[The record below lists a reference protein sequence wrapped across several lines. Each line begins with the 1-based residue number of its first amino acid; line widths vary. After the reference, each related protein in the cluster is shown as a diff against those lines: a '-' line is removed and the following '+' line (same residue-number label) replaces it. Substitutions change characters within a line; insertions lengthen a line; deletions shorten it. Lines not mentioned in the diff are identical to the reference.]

1 MFVVKD
7 KNNNIIAY
15 CSRYED
21 ATAIAS
27 GAGIDK
33 QKYLIESLK

>member
-1 MFVVKD
+1 MFIIKD

-21 ATAIAS
+21 AEAIAS
-27 GAGIDK
+27 SASVDK
-33 QKYLIESLK
+33 QEYLIESLK